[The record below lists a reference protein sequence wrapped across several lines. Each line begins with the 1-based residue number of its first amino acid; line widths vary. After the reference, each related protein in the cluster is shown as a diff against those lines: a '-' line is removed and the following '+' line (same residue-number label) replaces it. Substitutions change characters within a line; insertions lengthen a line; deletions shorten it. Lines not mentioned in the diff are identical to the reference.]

1 MKVIVC
7 IPTYN
12 ERDSIA
18 ETIRGICDL
27 NREKLIVLVIDD
39 DSPDGTSDIVEE
51 IGRFHPDRIMLIKR
65 ERKLGLGSA
74 YNTGFQ
80 RALELGAELI
90 VEMDADGSHDPG
102 DLPALIDS
110 ISGDVDLVVG
120 SRRITGGRIVGWG
133 MHRYIMSWGAMWF
146 SRRFLGLKPRD
157 VTSGFRCYRRKV
169 VQKLLAGGI
178 SSGGYA
184 FQEETL
190 YRCQQYG
197 FRILEI
203 PITFRERRLGS
214 SKLSWKDVGEFFKVM
229 VRLRIEATARRG
241 RMG

>member
-18 ETIRGICDL
+18 ETIRGIFDL
-27 NREKLIVLVIDD
+27 NREELSVIVIDD
-39 DSPDGTSDIVEE
+39 NSPDGTSAIVQE
-51 IGRFHPDRIMLIKR
+51 ISTFHPYRVMLIKR
-65 ERKLGLGSA
+65 DRKLGLGSA

-90 VEMDADGSHDPG
+90 VEMDADGSHDPQ

-110 ISGDVDLVVG
+110 MSGDVDLVVG

-133 MHRYIMSWGAMWF
+133 MHRYIMSWGAMWV
-146 SRRFLGLKPRD
+146 SRLILGLKPRD
-157 VTSGFRCYRRKV
+157 VTSGFRCYRRTV

-190 YRCQQYG
+190 YRCQQHG
-197 FRILEI
+197 FRIIEI

-214 SKLSWKDVGEFFKVM
+214 SKLSWKEVVEFFKVM
-229 VRLRIEATARRG
+229 VRLRIEEVVRRVYK
-241 RMG
+241 R

>member
-12 ERDSIA
+12 ERDSIE
-18 ETIRGICDL
+18 ETIRGIFDL
-27 NREKLIVLVIDD
+27 NREELSVIVIDD
-39 DSPDGTSDIVEE
+39 NSPDGTSNIVEE
-51 IGRFHPDRIMLIKR
+51 VSKAYPDSVTLIKR
-65 ERKLGLGSA
+65 ERKLGLGNAYSA
-74 YNTGFQ
+74 GFQ
-80 RALELGAELI
+80 RALDLGADLI
-90 VEMDADGSHDPG
+90 LEMDADGSHDPG

-110 ISGDVDLVVG
+110 VSGDVDVVVG
-120 SRRITGGRIVGWG
+120 SRRIKGGRIVGWG
-133 MHRYIMSWGAMWF
+133 MHRYMMSWGAMWL
-146 SRRFLGLKPRD
+146 SRVILGLKPRD
-157 VTSGFRCYRRKV
+157 VTSGFRCYRRNV
-169 VQKLLAGGI
+169 VQQLLAAGI

-214 SKLSWKDVGEFFKVM
+214 SKLSWKDVVEFFKVM
-229 VRLRIEATARRG
+229 VRLRFRG
-241 RMG
+241 RVQKN

>member
-27 NREKLIVLVIDD
+27 NREKLSVIVIDD
-39 DSPDGTSDIVEE
+39 NSPDGTSDIVEE
-51 IGRFHPDRIMLIKR
+51 SSRFHPDRVMLIKR

-110 ISGDVDLVVG
+110 ISGDVKTTRRNLWLSLLSQKGRPKTSGRRDFQ
-120 SRRITGGRIVGWG
+120 RRIRISGRD
-133 MHRYIMSWGAMWF
+133 S
-146 SRRFLGLKPRD
+146 
-157 VTSGFRCYRRKV
+157 
-169 VQKLLAGGI
+169 
-178 SSGGYA
+178 
-184 FQEETL
+184 
-190 YRCQQYG
+190 
-197 FRILEI
+197 I
-203 PITFRERRLGS
+203 PLPTVWL
-214 SKLSWKDVGEFFKVM
+214 
-229 VRLRIEATARRG
+229 
-241 RMG
+241 

>member
-1 MKVIVC
+1 MKVVVC

-18 ETIRGICDL
+18 ETLGGIFDL
-27 NREKLIVLVIDD
+27 NREELSVIVIDD
-39 DSPDGTSDIVEE
+39 NSPDGTSAIVQE
-51 IGRFHPDRIMLIKR
+51 ISTFHPYRVMLIKR
-65 ERKLGLGSA
+65 DRKLGLGSA

-90 VEMDADGSHDPG
+90 VEMDADGSHDPQ

-110 ISGDVDLVVG
+110 MSGDVDLVVG
-120 SRRITGGRIVGWG
+120 SRRITGGRIIGWG
-133 MHRYIMSWGAMWF
+133 MHRYIMSWGAMWV
-146 SRRFLGLKPRD
+146 SRLILGLKPRD
-157 VTSGFRCYRRKV
+157 VTSGFRCYRSKV

-190 YRCQQYG
+190 YRCQQHC
-197 FRILEI
+197 F
-203 PITFRERRLGS
+203 
-214 SKLSWKDVGEFFKVM
+214 
-229 VRLRIEATARRG
+229 
-241 RMG
+241 

>member
-1 MKVIVC
+1 MKVVVC

-18 ETIRGICDL
+18 ETIRGIFDL
-27 NREKLIVLVIDD
+27 NREELSVIVVDD
-39 DSPDGTSDIVEE
+39 NSPDRTSDVVEE
-51 IGRFHPDRIMLIKR
+51 VSRSRPGRLVLIKR
-65 ERKLGLGSA
+65 EAKLGLGSA
-74 YNTGFQ
+74 YSVGFGK
-80 RALELGAELI
+80 ALELGADLI
-90 VEMDADGSHDPG
+90 VEMDADGSHDPR

-110 ISGDVDLVVG
+110 VDRDVDLVVG
-120 SRRITGGRIVGWG
+120 SRRMRGGRIVGWG
-133 MHRYIMSWGAMWF
+133 MHRYIMSWGAMWL
-146 SRRFLGLKPRD
+146 SRLILGLKPRD
-157 VTSGFRCYRRKV
+157 VTSGFRCYRKDV
-169 VQKLLAGGI
+169 VQQILATGI

-203 PITFRERRLGS
+203 PITFRERRLGL

-229 VRLRIEATARRG
+229 TRLRLEG
-241 RMG
+241 RVRKR